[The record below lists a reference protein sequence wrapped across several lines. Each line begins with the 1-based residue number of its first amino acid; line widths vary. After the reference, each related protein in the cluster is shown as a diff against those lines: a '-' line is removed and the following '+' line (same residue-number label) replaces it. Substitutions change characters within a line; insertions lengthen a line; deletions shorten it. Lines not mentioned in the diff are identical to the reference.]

1 MTNPQSALKLEHM
14 SDQIIR
20 ASEIGEYIYCQRAWW
35 LKRFAGYTSENV
47 HELQLGTT
55 HHEAHGKTVERAGQ
69 ASRLGLIFLLAALLA
84 FIVWF
89 LS

>member
-1 MTNPQSALKLEHM
+1 M

-35 LKRFAGYTSENV
+35 LKRIEGYTSENV
-47 HELQLGTT
+47 HELQLGTD
-55 HHEAHGKTVERAGQ
+55 HHEAHGKTVARAGQ
-69 ASRLGLIFLLAALLA
+69 AGRLGLIFLLAAAAVFVL
-84 FIVWF
+84 WF